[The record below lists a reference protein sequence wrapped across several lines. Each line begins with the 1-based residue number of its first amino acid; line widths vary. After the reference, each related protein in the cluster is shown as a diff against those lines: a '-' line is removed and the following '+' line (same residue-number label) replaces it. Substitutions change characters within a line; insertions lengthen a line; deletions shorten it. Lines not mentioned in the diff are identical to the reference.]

1 MQTKTFLILVD
12 LLRKTDYN
20 ANIIE
25 IESKIPSITGLATTA
40 ALTAV
45 ENKIPDVNNLV
56 KEKQIMKQKY

>member
-20 ANIIE
+20 SKIIE
-25 IESKIPSITGLATTA
+25 IEGKIPNITGLATTA

-45 ENKIPDVNNLV
+45 ENEIPDVNNLV
-56 KEKQIMKQKY
+56 KEKQIMTQKY